1 MRRLSRLLLLAV
13 LAAGCAAGSRPTPG
27 APAARPAT
35 GTSSVEALRGP
46 APPPPPPVSLV
57 PPSGGLEAADYR
69 IAPKDALKVVVHGQE
84 DLTRT
89 VRVTESGAIKLPLL
103 GDVKAAGLTAR
114 ELEQRI
120 ETGLRGQYLK
130 QPRVNVVVTEYLGRQ
145 VAVLGAVEQPGAY
158 TLKTNGTTVLV
169 ALSDAR
175 GVKDGADRMA
185 YVLRATPRA
194 GEPQPLTVDLDA
206 LMRAG
211 DPRHNVVVE
220 PGDTVYVPDANTF
233 YVAGEVEKRGAF
245 RLRRD
250 MTISKALIEAG
261 GVTKVASD
269 VVTVIRT
276 GPNGERRELP
286 PVKLA
291 AVQGGD
297 RTQDLPLQAHDVV
310 VVPASGTKQTAYTVL
325 DVLKGILRVG
335 FAIAIF

>member
-1 MRRLSRLLLLAV
+1 MRLLSRLVLLAL
-13 LAAGCAAGSRPTPG
+13 LAAGCAAAPAATPG
-27 APAARPAT
+27 APATQPTTAP
-35 GTSSVEALRGP
+35 GSVEALRGP
-46 APPPPPPVSLV
+46 APPPPPAVSLA
-57 PPSGGLEAADYR
+57 PPAGGLDAADYR
-69 IAPKDALKVVVHGQE
+69 LAPKDALKVVVHGQD

-89 VRVTESGAIKLPLL
+89 VRVTESGAIKLPLV
-103 GDVKAAGLTAR
+103 GEVKAAGLTAR

-120 ETGLRGQYLK
+120 ETGLRGTYLK

-185 YVLRATPRA
+185 YVLRATPRD

-233 YVAGEVEKRGAF
+233 YVSGEVEKRGAF

-261 GVTKVASD
+261 GVTKLASD

-276 GPNGERRELP
+276 GPTGERRELP
-286 PVKLA
+286 PVNLA
-291 AVQGGD
+291 AVQRGD
-297 RTQDLPLQAHDVV
+297 RSHDLALQAHDVV
-310 VVPASGTKQTAYTVL
+310 VVPASGTKTVAYNVL
-325 DVLKGILRVG
+325 DVLKGLFRFG